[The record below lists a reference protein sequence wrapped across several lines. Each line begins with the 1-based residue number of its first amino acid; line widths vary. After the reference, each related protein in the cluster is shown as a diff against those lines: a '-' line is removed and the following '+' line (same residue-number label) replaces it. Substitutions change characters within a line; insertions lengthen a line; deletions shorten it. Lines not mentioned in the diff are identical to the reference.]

1 MTLYVICVH
10 FFIHNITQKFGTI
23 VYFVKIPYKHRN
35 TGMGTKLIRM
45 TELVPTATL
54 PPWTMATPR
63 PILYRHSNPKNADA
77 LKGDPRTWK
86 WRGT

>member
-77 LKGDPRTWK
+77 LKGDPRT
-86 WRGT
+86 